1 MKKLILTLTAIAL
14 GFTMSAQSI
23 ITEHDTF
30 SDKITRRSPYNASV
44 LGVPLPVTF
53 TQVIK
58 GQDTTTYLG
67 LTTTGSTFTTSR
79 KGVVVLLNNGEKI
92 LRNNGK
98 VDMRI
103 NSNAQYEYSAFLRI
117 DKDELKAIADNGV
130 KAFKLYIYECNLNI
144 TPKWNKKLNKKIQ
157 QYATELM

>member
-1 MKKLILTLTAIAL
+1 MKKLITLAALAL

-30 SDKITRRSPYNASV
+30 SDKITRRSPYTYSFG
-44 LGVPLPVTF
+44 LPLPVTF
-53 TQVIK
+53 TQVIR
-58 GQDTTTYLG
+58 GQDTTTYLS
-67 LTTTGSTFTTSR
+67 LQTTGSTFTTSR

-92 LRNNGK
+92 LRNNEE

-103 NSNAQYEYSAFLRI
+103 NSDARYEYSAFFRI

-144 TPKWNKKLNKKIQ
+144 TPKYNKKLNKKIQ
-157 QYATELM
+157 QYAKELL